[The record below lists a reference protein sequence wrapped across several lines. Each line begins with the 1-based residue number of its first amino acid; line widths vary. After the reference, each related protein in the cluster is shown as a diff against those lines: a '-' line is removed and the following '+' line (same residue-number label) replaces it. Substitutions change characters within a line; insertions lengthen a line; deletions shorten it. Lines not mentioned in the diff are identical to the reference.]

1 MIQSLFSDNFFDT
14 ELFEV
19 YVGRSDVWGMMR
31 FGGGDKPEE
40 AEAAANGKSL
50 GGTVSAT
57 PTSTGADFTI
67 TNVAKKGNSYY
78 NYYVLR
84 YFLKVKDVA
93 ALKKLQQMAADSE
106 NHTALISNI
115 ATWGDISSEKVS
127 HTFELKPVTK
137 ETVDVG
143 SGNDYKASF
152 KIVINPDKLKLNGG
166 NQIDV
171 KDVITVTEGAG
182 AKVRLIPDSL
192 KITLDPAGDYSTD
205 YSEDRT
211 TLNIKIPDECKA
223 TITYDAKVDGKVLLN
238 TIIQLI
244 SQADILHQVEKKQ
257 SILNQ

>member
-1 MIQSLFSDNFFDT
+1 MGETYQ
-14 ELFEV
+14 
-19 YVGRSDVWGMMR
+19 
-31 FGGGDKPEE
+31 
-40 AEAAANGKSL
+40 
-50 GGTVSAT
+50 
-57 PTSTGADFTI
+57 
-67 TNVAKKGNSYY
+67 AK
-78 NYYVLR
+78 
-84 YFLKVKDVA
+84 
-93 ALKKLQQMAADSE
+93 
-106 NHTALISNI
+106 
-115 ATWGDISSEKVS
+115 KVS

-223 TITYDAKVDGKVLLN
+223 TITYDAKVDGKGTVKYNN
-238 TIIQLI
+238 TVDI
-244 SQADILHQVEKKQ
+244 SGGYTASSGEKTD
-257 SILNQ
+257 LY